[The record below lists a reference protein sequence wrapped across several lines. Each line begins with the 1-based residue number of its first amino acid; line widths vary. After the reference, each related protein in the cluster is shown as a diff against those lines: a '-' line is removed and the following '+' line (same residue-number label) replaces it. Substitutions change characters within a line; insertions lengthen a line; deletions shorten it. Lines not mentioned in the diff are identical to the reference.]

1 MRHPRTIIAGIGLAA
16 MAVGGVTAVSAGG
29 SPASSAP
36 SAGAA
41 AAIVRT
47 APAAAGRSTEA
58 ILVKAQAAAA
68 STPGSLDPTFGNG
81 GKVLAPGGGAT
92 DAILQ
97 PNGDIVVSTSSGVA
111 RFLPTGKLDT
121 TFGTGGLASAG
132 FVGGGGGLQGVAVQ
146 PDGKIIWVG
155 SQNTPGFTP
164 FGTFSFAV
172 ARFNAN
178 GSLDTTF
185 GTGGQA
191 SVEFFAPPMQGAQE
205 FARAVL
211 VQPDGKILVAGS
223 ARQGQI
229 RFAPI
234 QGALAR
240 FNANGT
246 LDTSFGTGGTVLSSS
261 LPNGITALGQ
271 DAAGNIFTLTP
282 SAPSPIR
289 AEFSPTGQ
297 ADTSVTP
304 AAITASSHGG
314 SSVFL
319 PSGQFVQA
327 NGVTVAKHDVDV
339 QVQRFNADGSL
350 ASASPAF
357 DYSGAAG
364 PDQALDGA
372 GAVAIQANGQAVA
385 GGAHFLSTSLFGLAR
400 VNPDGTLDAGF
411 GSGGVLTTT
420 FNGNE
425 AVEAVLIQP
434 DGKIIAAGFS
444 DNNTTGQSFIALA
457 RYNP

>member
-16 MAVGGVTAVSAGG
+16 MAAGGVTAVSAGG

-36 SAGAA
+36 SAGTAA
-41 AAIVRT
+41 ATVRT
-47 APAAAGRSTEA
+47 APAAVGRTQA
-58 ILVKAQAAAA
+58 ILVNAQAAAA

-81 GKVLAPGGGAT
+81 GKVLTDLGVGAGVPS
-92 DAILQ
+92 DAVLQ
-97 PNGDIVVSTSSGVA
+97 PNGDIVISGGFGVA
-111 RFLPTGKLDT
+111 RYLPTGKLDT
-121 TFGTGGLASAG
+121 TFGSGGLASTGFAG
-132 FVGGGGGLQGVAVQ
+132 GESGTGVALQ

-155 SQNTPGFTP
+155 SQGNPSFPAG
-164 FGTFSFAV
+164 GTFSFAV
-172 ARFNAN
+172 ARFTAN
-178 GSLDTTF
+178 GTLDTSF
-185 GTGGQA
+185 GTGGQT

-246 LDTSFGTGGTVLSSS
+246 LDTSFGTGGKILSSS
-261 LPNGITALGQ
+261 GGITALGL
-271 DAAGNIFTLTP
+271 DAAGNIFTLPT
-282 SAPSPIR
+282 R

-297 ADTSVTP
+297 ADTGVTP

-327 NGVTVAKHDVDV
+327 NTIGVAKHDVDV
-339 QVQRFNADGSL
+339 QVQRFNADGSI

-357 DYSGAAG
+357 DYSGAPG
-364 PDQALDGA
+364 LDQAQDSA
-372 GAVAIQANGQAVA
+372 GAVAVQANGQAVA
-385 GGAHFLSTSLFGLAR
+385 GGAHFLSTSPFGLAR

-411 GSGGVLTTT
+411 GSAGVLTTT
-420 FNGNE
+420 FNGDE
-425 AVEAVLIQP
+425 AVGAVVIQP

-444 DNNTTGQSFIALA
+444 ENNTTGHVFIALA

>member
-1 MRHPRTIIAGIGLAA
+1 
-16 MAVGGVTAVSAGG
+16 
-29 SPASSAP
+29 
-36 SAGAA
+36 
-41 AAIVRT
+41 VRT
-47 APAAAGRSTEA
+47 APAAVGRSAGA
-58 ILVKAQAAAA
+58 ILVNAQAAAA

-81 GKVLAPGGGAT
+81 GKVLTDLGVGAGVPS
-92 DAILQ
+92 DAVLQ
-97 PNGDIVVSTSSGVA
+97 PNGDIVISGGFGVA
-111 RFLPTGKLDT
+111 RYLPTGKLDT
-121 TFGTGGLASAG
+121 TFGSGGLASTGFAG
-132 FVGGGGGLQGVAVQ
+132 GESGTGVALQ

-155 SQNTPGFTP
+155 SQGNPSFPAG
-164 FGTFSFAV
+164 GTFSFAV
-172 ARFNAN
+172 ARFTAN
-178 GSLDTTF
+178 GTLDTSF

-246 LDTSFGTGGTVLSSS
+246 LDTSFGTGGKILSSS
-261 LPNGITALGQ
+261 GGITALGL
-271 DAAGNIFTLTP
+271 DAAGNIFTLPT
-282 SAPSPIR
+282 R

-297 ADTSVTP
+297 ADTGVTP

-314 SSVFL
+314 SSIFL

-327 NGVTVAKHDVDV
+327 NTIGVAKHDVDV
-339 QVQRFNADGSL
+339 QVQRFNADGSI

-364 PDQALDGA
+364 LDQAIDSA
-372 GAVAIQANGQAVA
+372 GAVAVQANGQAVA
-385 GGAHFLSTSLFGLAR
+385 GGAHFLSTSPFGLAR

-420 FNGNE
+420 FNGDE
-425 AVEAVLIQP
+425 AVGAVVIQP

-444 DNNTTGQSFIALA
+444 ENNTTGHVFIALA

>member
-29 SPASSAP
+29 PPAGSAP
-36 SAGAA
+36 AASTAA
-41 AAIVRT
+41 AAVRT
-47 APAAAGRSTEA
+47 APGAVGRSTGA

-81 GKVLAPGGGAT
+81 GIALTPGGGVT
-92 DAILQ
+92 DAIRQ
-97 PNGDIVVSTSSGVA
+97 PNGDIVVSTGSGVA

-121 TFGTGGLASAG
+121 TFGSGGTASAG
-132 FVGGGGGLQGVAVQ
+132 FTGGEGGAGVALQ

-155 SQNTPGFTP
+155 SQNTPGFP
-164 FGTFSFAV
+164 AFGTFSFAV
-172 ARFNAN
+172 ARFTAN
-178 GSLDTTF
+178 GSLDTSF

-234 QGALAR
+234 QGAIAR

-246 LDTSFGTGGTVLSSS
+246 LDTSFGAGGTILSSS
-261 LPNGITALGQ
+261 LPNGITALGL
-271 DAAGNIFTLTP
+271 DAAGDIFTL
-282 SAPSPIR
+282 PIR

-297 ADTSVTP
+297 AVTVTP
-304 AAITASSHGG
+304 AAITASSSGG
-314 SSVFL
+314 SSGFL
-319 PSGQFVQA
+319 PSGQFVLA
-327 NGVTVAKHDVDV
+327 NGSSVARHDDDI

-364 PDQALDGA
+364 LDQARDSAL
-372 GAVAIQANGQAVA
+372 AVAIQANGQAVV
-385 GGAHFLSTSLFGLAR
+385 GGAHFLSTSLIGLGR
-400 VNPDGTLDAGF
+400 VNPDGTLDTGF
-411 GSGGVLTTT
+411 GTGGVLTTT
-420 FNGNE
+420 INGNE
-425 AVEAVLIQP
+425 AVQAILIQP
-434 DGKIIAAGFS
+434 DGKILAVGNSAINA
-444 DNNTTGQSFIALA
+444 TGQSFIVIA
-457 RYNP
+457 RYLP

>member
-1 MRHPRTIIAGIGLAA
+1 MRDPRTIIAGVGLAA
-16 MAVGGVTAVSAGG
+16 IAAAGGVTAASAGG
-29 SPASSAP
+29 SPASSAS
-36 SAGAA
+36 SAGVTAA
-41 AAIVRT
+41 TVRT
-47 APAAAGRSTEA
+47 APAAAGGGTGA
-58 ILVKAQAAAA
+58 ILVNAQTAAA

-81 GKVLAPGGGAT
+81 GKVLTDLGVGAGVPS
-92 DAILQ
+92 DAVLQ
-97 PNGDIVVSTSSGVA
+97 PNSDIVVSGGFGVA
-111 RFLPTGKLDT
+111 RYLPTGKLDT
-121 TFGTGGLASAG
+121 TFGTGGLASTG
-132 FVGGGGGLQGVAVQ
+132 FVGGESGTGVALQ

-155 SQNTPGFTP
+155 SQGNPSFPAG
-164 FGTFSFAV
+164 GTFGFAV

-178 GSLDTTF
+178 GSLDTSF

-205 FARAVL
+205 FADAVL

-240 FNANGT
+240 FNASGT
-246 LDTSFGTGGTVLSSS
+246 LDTSFGTGGKILSSS
-261 LPNGITALGQ
+261 GGITALGL
-271 DAAGNIFTLTP
+271 DAAGNIFTLPT
-282 SAPSPIR
+282 R
-289 AEFSPTGQ
+289 AEFSPSGQ
-297 ADTSVTP
+297 ADASVSP

-327 NGVTVAKHDVDV
+327 NTIGVAKHDVDV
-339 QVQRFNADGSL
+339 QVQRFNADGST

-364 PDQALDGA
+364 LDQARDSA
-372 GAVAIQANGQAVA
+372 GAVALQANGQAVA

-420 FNGNE
+420 FNGGE
-425 AVEAVLIQP
+425 GVGAVIIQP

-444 DNNTTGQSFIALA
+444 ENNTTGHVFIALA

>member
-1 MRHPRTIIAGIGLAA
+1 MRRPRTIIAGIGLAA
-16 MAVGGVTAVSAGG
+16 MAAAGGVTAVSAGG

-36 SAGAA
+36 SAGTAA
-41 AAIVRT
+41 ATGRT
-47 APAAAGRSTEA
+47 APAAVGRSTGA
-58 ILVKAQAAAA
+58 ILVNAQAAAA

-81 GKVLAPGGGAT
+81 GKVLTDLGVGAGVPS
-92 DAILQ
+92 DAVLQ
-97 PNGDIVVSTSSGVA
+97 PNGDIVVSGGFGVA
-111 RFLPTGKLDT
+111 RYLPTGKLDT
-121 TFGTGGLASAG
+121 TFGTGGLASTG
-132 FVGGGGGLQGVAVQ
+132 FVGGESGTGVALQ

-155 SQNTPGFTP
+155 SQGNPSFPAG
-164 FGTFSFAV
+164 GTFSFAV

-178 GSLDTTF
+178 GTLDTSF

-205 FARAVL
+205 FAGAVL

-240 FNANGT
+240 FNTNGS
-246 LDTSFGTGGTVLSSS
+246 LDTSFGTGGKILSSS
-261 LPNGITALGQ
+261 GAITALGL
-271 DAAGNIFTLTP
+271 DAAGNIFTLPT
-282 SAPSPIR
+282 R

-297 ADTSVTP
+297 ADTGVTS

-327 NGVTVAKHDVDV
+327 NTIGVAKHDVDV
-339 QVQRFNADGSL
+339 QVQRFNADGST

-364 PDQALDGA
+364 LDQAIDGT
-372 GAVAIQANGQAVA
+372 GAVAVQANGQAVA
-385 GGAHFLSTSLFGLAR
+385 GGAHFFSTSLFGLAR

-420 FNGNE
+420 FNGGE
-425 AVEAVLIQP
+425 GVGAVVIQP

-444 DNNTTGQSFIALA
+444 ENNTTGHVFIALA
-457 RYNP
+457 RYHP

>member
-1 MRHPRTIIAGIGLAA
+1 MRHPRTIIAGIGLAV
-16 MAVGGVTAVSAGG
+16 MAAGGVTAVSAGG

-36 SAGAA
+36 SAGTAA
-41 AAIVRT
+41 ATVRT
-47 APAAAGRSTEA
+47 APAAVGRSTGA

-81 GKVLAPGGGAT
+81 GKVLTDLGVGAGVPS
-92 DAILQ
+92 DAVLQ
-97 PNGDIVVSTSSGVA
+97 PNGDIVVSGGFGVA
-111 RFLPTGKLDT
+111 RYLPTGKLDT
-121 TFGTGGLASAG
+121 TFGTGGLASTG
-132 FVGGGGGLQGVAVQ
+132 FVGGESGTGVALQ

-155 SQNTPGFTP
+155 SQGNPSFPAG
-164 FGTFSFAV
+164 GTFSFAV

-178 GSLDTTF
+178 GSLDTSF

-205 FARAVL
+205 FAGAVL

-246 LDTSFGTGGTVLSSS
+246 PDTSFGTGGKILSSS
-261 LPNGITALGQ
+261 GGITALGL
-271 DAAGNIFTLTP
+271 DAAGNIFTLPT
-282 SAPSPIR
+282 R

-297 ADTSVTP
+297 ADTGVTP

-327 NGVTVAKHDVDV
+327 NTIGVAKHDVDV
-339 QVQRFNADGSL
+339 QVQRFNADGST

-364 PDQALDGA
+364 LDQARDSA
-372 GAVAIQANGQAVA
+372 GAVAVQANGQAVA
-385 GGAHFLSTSLFGLAR
+385 GGAHFLSTSPFGLAR

-425 AVEAVLIQP
+425 AVGAVVIQP
-434 DGKIIAAGFS
+434 DGKIIAVGFS
-444 DNNTTGQSFIALA
+444 ENNTTGHVFIALA

>member
-1 MRHPRTIIAGIGLAA
+1 MRRPRTIIAGIGLAA
-16 MAVGGVTAVSAGG
+16 MAAAGGVTAVSAGG

-36 SAGAA
+36 SAGTAA
-41 AAIVRT
+41 ATGRT
-47 APAAAGRSTEA
+47 APAAVGRSTGA
-58 ILVKAQAAAA
+58 ILVNAQAAAA

-81 GKVLAPGGGAT
+81 GKVLTDLGVGAGVPS
-92 DAILQ
+92 DAVLQ
-97 PNGDIVVSTSSGVA
+97 PNGDIVVSGGFGVA
-111 RFLPTGKLDT
+111 RYLPTGKLDT
-121 TFGTGGLASAG
+121 TFGTGGLASTGFAG
-132 FVGGGGGLQGVAVQ
+132 GESGTGVALQ

-155 SQNTPGFTP
+155 SQGNPSFPAG
-164 FGTFSFAV
+164 GTFSFAV

-178 GSLDTTF
+178 GSLDTSF

-191 SVEFFAPPMQGAQE
+191 SMEFFAPPMQGAQE
-205 FARAVL
+205 FAGAVL

-240 FNANGT
+240 FNTNGS
-246 LDTSFGTGGTVLSSS
+246 LDTSFGTGGKILSSS
-261 LPNGITALGQ
+261 GAITALGL
-271 DAAGNIFTLTP
+271 DAAGNIFTLPT
-282 SAPSPIR
+282 R
-289 AEFSPTGQ
+289 AEFGPTGQ
-297 ADTSVTP
+297 ADTGVTP

-327 NGVTVAKHDVDV
+327 NTIGVAKHDVDV
-339 QVQRFNADGSL
+339 QVQRFNADGSI

-357 DYSGAAG
+357 DYSDAPGL
-364 PDQALDGA
+364 DQARDSA
-372 GAVAIQANGQAVA
+372 GAVAVQANGQAVA
-385 GGAHFLSTSLFGLAR
+385 GGAHFFSTSLFGLAR

-420 FNGNE
+420 FNGGE
-425 AVEAVLIQP
+425 GVGAVVIQP

-444 DNNTTGQSFIALA
+444 ENNTTGHVFIALA

>member
-16 MAVGGVTAVSAGG
+16 MAAGGITAVSAGG
-29 SPASSAP
+29 SPASSTP
-36 SAGAA
+36 SAGTAA
-41 AAIVRT
+41 ATVRT
-47 APAAAGRSTEA
+47 APAAVGRSTEA

-81 GKVLAPGGGAT
+81 GKVLTPGGGAT
-92 DAILQ
+92 DAVLQ
-97 PNGDIVVSTSSGVA
+97 PNGDIVVSTGSGVA

-121 TFGTGGLASAG
+121 TFGAGGLASTG
-132 FVGGGGGLQGVAVQ
+132 FTGGEGLEGIALQ

-164 FGTFSFAV
+164 FGTFEFAV

-178 GSLDTTF
+178 GSLDTSF
-185 GTGGQA
+185 GSGGRA
-191 SVEFFAPPMQGAQE
+191 SVEFFAPPMEGAQE
-205 FARAVL
+205 FAHAVL

-261 LPNGITALGQ
+261 LPNGITALGL
-271 DAAGNIFTLTP
+271 DAAGNIFTL
-282 SAPSPIR
+282 PIR
-289 AEFSPTGQ
+289 AEFSPSGQ
-297 ADTSVTP
+297 ADAAVTP
-304 AAITASSHGG
+304 AAITAISHGG

-327 NGVTVAKHDVDV
+327 SGVTVAKHDVDV
-339 QVQRFNADGSL
+339 QVQRFNADGSI

-364 PDQALDGA
+364 LDQARDGA
-372 GAVAIQANGQAVA
+372 GAVAVQANGQAVV
-385 GGAHFLSTSLFGLAR
+385 GGAHFLSTSPFGLAR

-411 GSGGVLTTT
+411 GNGGVLTTT
-420 FNGNE
+420 FNNNE
-425 AVEAVLIQP
+425 AVEAVVIQP
-434 DGKIIAAGFS
+434 DGKIIAVGFS
-444 DNNTTGQSFIALA
+444 DDNTTGQSFIALA

>member
-16 MAVGGVTAVSAGG
+16 MAAGGVTAVSAGG

-36 SAGAA
+36 SAGTAA
-41 AAIVRT
+41 ATVRT
-47 APAAAGRSTEA
+47 APAAVGRSTGA

-81 GKVLAPGGGAT
+81 GKVLTDLGVGAGVPS
-92 DAILQ
+92 DAVLQ
-97 PNGDIVVSTSSGVA
+97 PNGDIVVSGGFGVA
-111 RFLPTGKLDT
+111 RYLPTGKLDT
-121 TFGTGGLASAG
+121 TFGTGGLASTGFAG
-132 FVGGGGGLQGVAVQ
+132 GESGTGVALQ

-155 SQNTPGFTP
+155 SQGNPSFPAG
-164 FGTFSFAV
+164 GTFSFAV

-178 GSLDTTF
+178 GSLDTSF

-191 SVEFFAPPMQGAQE
+191 SMEFFAPPMQGAQE
-205 FARAVL
+205 FAGAVL

-240 FNANGT
+240 FNTNGS
-246 LDTSFGTGGTVLSSS
+246 LDTSFGTGGKILSSS
-261 LPNGITALGQ
+261 GAITALGL
-271 DAAGNIFTLTP
+271 DAAGNIFTLPT
-282 SAPSPIR
+282 R
-289 AEFSPTGQ
+289 AEFGPTGQ
-297 ADTSVTP
+297 ADTGVTP

-327 NGVTVAKHDVDV
+327 NTIGVAKHDVDV
-339 QVQRFNADGSL
+339 QVQRFNADGSI

-357 DYSGAAG
+357 DYSGAPG
-364 PDQALDGA
+364 LDQAQDSA
-372 GAVAIQANGQAVA
+372 GAVAVQANGQAVA
-385 GGAHFLSTSLFGLAR
+385 GGAHFLSTSPFGLAR

-420 FNGNE
+420 FNGGE
-425 AVEAVLIQP
+425 GVGAVVIQP

-444 DNNTTGQSFIALA
+444 ENNTTGHVFIALA

>member
-1 MRHPRTIIAGIGLAA
+1 MRHPRIIIAGIGLAA
-16 MAVGGVTAVSAGG
+16 MAFGGVTAVSAGG
-29 SPASSAP
+29 SPASTVSSA
-36 SAGAA
+36 AA
-41 AAIVRT
+41 TAAIVRT
-47 APAAAGRSTEA
+47 APAAAGRSTVA
-58 ILVKAQAAAA
+58 IVVKAQAVAA

-81 GKVLAPGGGAT
+81 GKVLTPGGGAT

-97 PNGDIVVSTSSGVA
+97 PNGDIVVSGGFGVA
-111 RFLPTGKLDT
+111 RYLPTGKLDT
-121 TFGTGGLASAG
+121 AFGSGGMASAG
-132 FVGGGGGLQGVAVQ
+132 FVGGESRTGVAVQ
-146 PDGKIIWVG
+146 TDGKIVWAG
-155 SQNTPGFTP
+155 SQGNPSFPAG
-164 FGTFSFAV
+164 GTFAFAV

-178 GSLDTTF
+178 GSLDTSF
-185 GTGGQA
+185 GSGGHA
-191 SVEFFAPPMQGAQE
+191 SAEFFAPPMDGAQE
-205 FARAVL
+205 FADAVL

-261 LPNGITALGQ
+261 LPNGITALGL
-271 DAAGNIFTLTP
+271 DAAGDIFTLTP
-282 SAPSPIR
+282 STPSPIR

-297 ADTSVTP
+297 ADASVTP
-304 AAITASSHGG
+304 ATITASSHGG
-314 SSVFL
+314 SAVFL
-319 PSGQFVQA
+319 PSGQFIQA
-327 NGVTVAKHDVDV
+327 GGVTVAKHDVDV
-339 QVQRFNADGSL
+339 QVQFFNADGST

-364 PDQALDGA
+364 LDQAIDSA
-372 GAVAIQANGQAVA
+372 GAVAVQANGQAVV
-385 GGAHFLSTSLFGLAR
+385 GGAHFLSTSPFGLAR

-444 DNNTTGQSFIALA
+444 DNNATGQSFIALA

>member
-36 SAGAA
+36 SAGTA

-47 APAAAGRSTEA
+47 APAAPGRSTEA
-58 ILVKAQAAAA
+58 ILVNAQAAAA

-97 PNGDIVVSTSSGVA
+97 PNGDIVVSTGSGVA

-132 FVGGGGGLQGVAVQ
+132 FVGGGGGLQGVALQ

-246 LDTSFGTGGTVLSSS
+246 LDTTFGTGGKILSSS
-261 LPNGITALGQ
+261 LPNGITALGL
-271 DAAGNIFTLTP
+271 DAAGDIFTL
-282 SAPSPIR
+282 PIR

-297 ADTSVTP
+297 AVTVTP
-304 AAITASSHGG
+304 AAITASSSGG
-314 SSVFL
+314 SSAFL
-319 PSGQFVQA
+319 PSGQFVLA
-327 NGVTVAKHDVDV
+327 NGSSVARHDDDI

-364 PDQALDGA
+364 LDQARDSAL
-372 GAVAIQANGQAVA
+372 AVAIQANGQAVA
-385 GGAHFLSTSLFGLAR
+385 GGAHFLSTSLIGLGR
-400 VNPDGTLDAGF
+400 VNPDGTLDARF
-411 GSGGVLTTT
+411 GTGGVLTTT
-420 FNGNE
+420 INGNE
-425 AVEAVLIQP
+425 AVQAILIQP
-434 DGKIIAAGFS
+434 DGKILAVGNSAINA
-444 DNNTTGQSFIALA
+444 TGQSFIVIA
-457 RYNP
+457 RYLP